1 MYLYMWASIKDF
13 YIDFKSYIVRL
24 ESINFFM
31 FFLIFIFSFLTIES
45 FNKIFL
51 KEISI
56 YYYYGI
62 LLGIY
67 FFYVY
72 WAYFLRRFLYSN
84 KNVLIFNYKD
94 FSLSQLVKS
103 DIKKLESQLWKKSDN
118 LLIGKYF
125 YSFTDLDLKLYLFR
139 YNIETILYIYY
150 DEEKNHLL

>member
-1 MYLYMWASIKDF
+1 MWASIKDF